1 MRVLLTGRTGFIG
14 GFLHDKLVA
23 EGHEVFSLVRHVAGR
38 YQYLPDEKGLVFGEL
53 RDFARIKEIMNELQP
68 EIVLNL
74 AAMTAVSLSFQ
85 NPIDFWETTASGTIN
100 LAECARSNPKLKLFI
115 HASTSEVYGTQ
126 PVVPF
131 KETFPYNPTSPY
143 AVAKVAD
150 EYYLHMMG
158 MVYSFPFVIMRPFNT
173 YGRMG
178 IKHYVVERAT
188 TTLLEKGEV
197 QLWNPA
203 SIRDFLYVDD
213 HANGYLAAIK
223 NAKAGETYNIC
234 TGRGV
239 SIKEMVD
246 IVMKEVAEQ
255 FGIDP
260 KVNWHL
266 PEDRP
271 YEIKILIGD
280 NTKAKT
286 DLKWEPKVTLEEG
299 LKKTVAAWGQLLG
312 TKKK

>member
-1 MRVLLTGRTGFIG
+1 MKILLTGRTGFVG
-14 GFLHDKLVA
+14 GFLHKKLVD

-38 YQYLPDEKGLVFGEL
+38 YNYLPDEPNLIFGEL

-68 EIVLNL
+68 EIVINL

-85 NPIDFWETTASGTIN
+85 NPIDFWETTASGTVN
-100 LAECARSNPKLKLFI
+100 LAECARSNTKLKMFI
-115 HASTSEVYGTQ
+115 HASTSEVYGPQ
-126 PVVPF
+126 RILPL
-131 KETFPYNPTSPY
+131 KEEYPYNPTSPY

-150 EYYLHMMG
+150 EYYLHMMH
-158 MVYSFPFVIMRPFNT
+158 MVYGFPFVVMRPFNT

-178 IKHYVVERAT
+178 IKHYVVERAI

-197 QLWNPA
+197 KLWNPA

-223 NAKAGETYNIC
+223 NAKVGETYNIC
-234 TGRGV
+234 TGRGT

-246 IVMKEVAEQ
+246 IVCKEVQEQ
-255 FGIDP
+255 FGIEP

-271 YEIKILIGD
+271 YEIKVLVGD
-280 NTKAKT
+280 NSKAKLQLDWT
-286 DLKWEPKVTLEEG
+286 PKISLEEG
-299 LKKTVAAWGQLLG
+299 LKKTVAAWGEILG
-312 TKKK
+312 VKKK